1 MGNIFRR
8 EEYARG
14 DFVLALVEGDLEKVQ
29 ELIQYATQE
38 ETKYGLHVAARRGH
52 LELVRF
58 YSELCDAGVT
68 VIGTWQDSALS
79 EAATS
84 GQVAV
89 VQYLAERCQANL
101 NVSKALVEAASRGH
115 VDVVQYLA
123 ERCGADVNAKD
134 DFERTALVWAAHRG
148 DMRLARYLVEQC
160 AVNVSAN
167 ALIEGASSSNLNVV
181 QYFVKQC
188 GVDVN
193 MEDEHGQ
200 TAVMVAI
207 TNREIDVVRYL
218 VEECSADV
226 NSTAVRFAANRGYI
240 DIQRILTPF
249 LLPEAGDTTTDG
261 GDVVLSP
268 DISSRSSIP
277 PSEMELTLFHENGS
291 IGGDFLA
298 KWLDAD
304 VAVKLFI
311 PDASSTSFEDEV
323 RLWQQLRHPNV
334 LKMYGACDAGP
345 RLKFFVCEYA
355 SNGSLLEHVNSS
367 SVKKRTMWKY
377 LYEAAL
383 GLEFLHERGIVHA
396 ELRCSNILIGSDG
409 KAKLTNFQE
418 STIT

>member
-383 GLEFLHERGIVHA
+383 GLEFLHERV
-396 ELRCSNILIGSDG
+396 E
-409 KAKLTNFQE
+409 KV
-418 STIT
+418 